1 MLTVA
6 PATNPVTCVGTVCVS
21 VWWREGMGKRK
32 RWVWGLYNHVFVDL
46 GLEGGRDNRE
56 EGREA
61 EKLEV
66 FYFYFFIII

>member
-1 MLTVA
+1 
-6 PATNPVTCVGTVCVS
+6 
-21 VWWREGMGKRK
+21 MGKRK

-66 FYFYFFIII
+66 FYFYFFYYNLSLLISYVEF